1 MSTSLTKQRRGSL
14 NNIINR
20 EIRRRERIEFERLEK
35 EQGKKMI
42 LMSVNPVYLE
52 WGVDK
57 ERGQWYPQFFD
68 GNVGN
73 AGFDDG
79 IFATQFVN
87 AMDTLYSKM
96 CTYTRILDNE
106 YDNTYKRLFA
116 ASYNIERLYM
126 NWEERFFGLTR
137 RVCEWKNRLQ

>member
-73 AGFDDG
+73 TGFDDG
-79 IFATQFVN
+79 IFATQFVD